1 MGHLDAQWLRY
12 GPFLAQIVVTR
23 RCNLSCGYCF
33 EYDKSSEPVPLPLLK
48 LRLAKLR
55 ELRPWAVALMGG
67 EPTLHPDLLAIFAE
81 MRRLGFRRRMM
92 TTNGLRLDERL
103 VDGLNREGLTDLN
116 VSVDGVRPNGTTV
129 KVLDTLRKRLET
141 LARHARFTVV
151 LSAVVGSSPPEVR
164 QVVEFARAKGF
175 TPRVLLLHDE
185 DGQVRLPPEQ
195 LQAYA
200 RAKHRSGARPR
211 RAGITV
217 RPSSRPERPRS
228 VAEPRALPVH
238 RRVRHGALVRA
249 DAFGLGKTSCSTA
262 STICANSSTRE
273 ALQHPVQRRL
283 CEDRLRL
290 RPMAGAVAGG
300 GLGGSGGR
308 ARVTTGFVFPSLPV
322 DVSLT
327 RHARL
332 HVHRHCD
339 GCVQSVHRDR
349 RGQSA
354 HGARGHAG

>member
-1 MGHLDAQWLRY
+1 MGPALRPYARPGGLSMGQGLSTLEWLRY

-103 VDGLNREGLTDLN
+103 VDGLNREGLTNLN

-141 LARHARFTVV
+141 LARHARFAVV
-151 LSAVVGSSPPEVR
+151 LSAVVGSSPPEEVR

-200 RAKHRSGARPR
+200 RAKAQIGRAAKEGRDYRQALIETGTAPFRCRAGARFLYIDEFGMVR
-211 RAGITV
+211 WCAQTRSAWGKDLLQYGLDDLREQFYAGK
-217 RPSSRPERPRS
+217 P
-228 VAEPRALPVH
+228 
-238 RRVRHGALVRA
+238 
-249 DAFGLGKTSCSTA
+249 CSTRC
-262 STICANSSTRE
+262 S
-273 ALQHPVQRRL
+273 V
-283 CEDRLRL
+283 
-290 RPMAGAVAGG
+290 
-300 GLGGSGGR
+300 
-308 ARVTTGFVFPSLPV
+308 
-322 DVSLT
+322 
-327 RHARL
+327 
-332 HVHRHCD
+332 
-339 GCVQSVHRDR
+339 GCVRTASAYDQWRAQSP
-349 RGQSA
+349 
-354 HGARGHAG
+354 AGC